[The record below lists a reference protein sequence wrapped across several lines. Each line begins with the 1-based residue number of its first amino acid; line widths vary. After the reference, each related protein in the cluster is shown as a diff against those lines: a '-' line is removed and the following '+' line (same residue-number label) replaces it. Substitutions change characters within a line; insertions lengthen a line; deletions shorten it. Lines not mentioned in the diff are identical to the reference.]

1 MQKFD
6 VSIIGLGRLGLPLCA
21 AILKNGN
28 RVLGVDIDSSKVNKL
43 NNGQIPFYEEG
54 LKDSFEGNFGNFH
67 ASTSSM
73 DAIINS
79 DNSIILVNTP
89 KDASGSFS
97 TIYVEQV
104 FRNLFSDLLVSGKE
118 RHRFILSSTVMV
130 GTIEEKILNIAHEIG
145 LCSSK
150 FELSYVPDFVAIGK
164 VISDFL
170 NPEFII
176 IASNN
181 EEECVSVDK
190 FLKKILV
197 KNKETPSF
205 FLNYKEGEMAKIT
218 LNNYIAMK
226 ISFANKIGEICRK
239 IGGVSSR
246 NVLMA
251 VGQDSRIGKK
261 YFRSGGPYGGT
272 CFPRDVTGM
281 KELCKKYKVSRSE
294 ISGFCESVNLSVLH
308 EVSTYIDNFLKSGNG
323 NIYICGLSFKPK
335 TQTIENSLASK
346 LYDVF
351 SHIRRF
357 YYHDKLVS
365 VFYNEDICSEQFVL
379 TNHSSNDLLIICNED
394 FSYSKISESF
404 KGRILDI
411 WD

>member
-21 AILKNGN
+21 AVLKNGN
-28 RVLGVDIDSSKVNKL
+28 SVLGVDIDSSKVNKL
-43 NNGQIPFYEEG
+43 NKGQIPFYETG
-54 LKDSFEGNFGNFH
+54 LKESIEENFRNFY

-73 DAIINS
+73 DAILNS

-97 TIYVEQV
+97 TVYVEQV
-104 FRNLFSDLLVSGKE
+104 FRNLFSDLLESDKKF
-118 RHRFILSSTVMV
+118 HRFILSSTVMV
-130 GTIEEKILNIAHEIG
+130 GTIEEKILNIAVELG
-145 LCSSK
+145 LCRSK
-150 FELSYVPDFVAIGK
+150 FELTYVPDFVAIGK

-170 NPEFII
+170 NPEFILV
-176 IASNN
+176 ASNN
-181 EEECVSVDK
+181 KEECVSVDK

-239 IGGVSSR
+239 IGGVNSR

-251 VGQDSRIGKK
+251 VGEDSRIGKK

-281 KELCKKYKVSRSE
+281 KELCKKYNVSRSE

-323 NIYICGLSFKPK
+323 NIYICGLSFKPE
-335 TQTIENSLASK
+335 TQTVENSLASK
-346 LYDVF
+346 LYEIF
-351 SHIRRF
+351 THIKRF

-365 VFYNEDICSEQFVL
+365 VFYNEDIRSEEFIL
-379 TNHSSNDLLIICNED
+379 SNNSSDDLLVLCND
-394 FSYSKISESF
+394 DVSYSKISESF
-404 KGRILDI
+404 NGKVLDI
-411 WD
+411 WG